1 MSRCPGLVELRPEQ
15 THKAAPGRPKLF
27 VLTPVRLKSSE
38 VCPTEK
44 SVVVPLE
51 VFENLPN
58 MSPKVALGRRVS
70 LDRRRLVDAIKVHFV
85 HLQFLCDTFV
95 ESTTFDNPR
104 ALTQM

>member
-15 THKAAPGRPKLF
+15 NHKAAPGRPKLF
-27 VLTPVRLKSSE
+27 VLTPVRLRSSE

-51 VFENLPN
+51 VF
-58 MSPKVALGRRVS
+58 
-70 LDRRRLVDAIKVHFV
+70 LDRRRLVDAIKVRFV
-85 HLQFLCDTFV
+85 HLQFLCDIFV
-95 ESTTFDNPR
+95 ESTTYDNPQ